1 MRKAEEIACLLFLAA
16 FQALAKRQLH
26 VAWLRMQVLSIILR
40 IDTIEQAIR
49 DADVLSRDMGCSGCL
64 VA

>member
-1 MRKAEEIACLLFLAA
+1 LFLAA
-16 FQALAKRQLH
+16 FQVLAKRLLH

>member
-1 MRKAEEIACLLFLAA
+1 LFLAA
-16 FQALAKRQLH
+16 FQALAKRLLH

-49 DADVLSRDMGCSGCL
+49 DVDVLSRDMGFSGCL